1 MTTATATQDTQDK
14 RMSVV
19 GWIVLAGLV
28 LLIAVGLVAGIYRLA
43 NGLGETT
50 NLSDAFPWGLWIV
63 LDFTLIAFSG
73 AAFTLSLLV
82 YIFNMERFHGVLRQ
96 AVLTGFFGYIAVL
109 VILLVDLGRWDRF
122 WAFLVYPNIHSPLFE
137 ISWCVL
143 LYSII
148 LTLEVL
154 PAVFER
160 VNKPGAVRTM
170 LRWSIVIVIAGITL
184 STLHQ
189 STLGTL
195 YAAMPY
201 KLNHL
206 WWTPMLPLLF
216 FLSAVGAGL
225 SATILVALLAGW
237 AFNRKVDMKVLGD
250 LAKGSVWLWVV
261 YLLFKLEHLWGTRQF
276 DEAFAFDKFS
286 IAYLTELG
294 IGVILPIILYS
305 ISAVRKSKAGLLV
318 TSLLV
323 TAGVLLNRLNATLVG
338 QEVTQSTWLVQTPT
352 IELPTY
358 TPSAIEWLV
367 LFGVLAAA
375 TLAWYLAARF
385 LPIFPEDVQEAK
397 VH

>member
-1 MTTATATQDTQDK
+1 
-14 RMSVV
+14 
-19 GWIVLAGLV
+19 
-28 LLIAVGLVAGIYRLA
+28 
-43 NGLGETT
+43 
-50 NLSDAFPWGLWIV
+50 
-63 LDFTLIAFSG
+63 
-73 AAFTLSLLV
+73 
-82 YIFNMERFHGVLRQ
+82 
-96 AVLTGFFGYIAVL
+96 
-109 VILLVDLGRWDRF
+109 
-122 WAFLVYPNIHSPLFE
+122 
-137 ISWCVL
+137 
-143 LYSII
+143 
-148 LTLEVL
+148 
-154 PAVFER
+154 
-160 VNKPGAVRTM
+160 
-170 LRWSIVIVIAGITL
+170 
-184 STLHQ
+184 
-189 STLGTL
+189 
-195 YAAMPY
+195 
-201 KLNHL
+201 
-206 WWTPMLPLLF
+206 MLPLLF

-367 LFGVLAAA
+367 LFGVLAAV